1 MNSSAFSVN
10 SLLNDGKYQFSL
22 LLCNC
27 SFSFQGF
34 SKGTPYTLFTSH
46 HLLNISKVF
55 LIWHINSSNCNGR
68 KALHALN
75 PVMDRNWVAG
85 SDQVWLA
92 SLLTFYFSVCLAVL
106 LDKLFLRP
114 NCPHAC
120 SGGFSYIEGF
130 SHIFWWQLRCMWK
143 YKYPL
148 THTYPPSNAVVG

>member
-55 LIWHINSSNCNGR
+55 LTWHINSSNCNGR

-92 SLLTFYFSVCLAVL
+92 SLLTFYFSVGVYSVVRQIIVETELSTCLL
-106 LDKLFLRP
+106 WR
-114 NCPHAC
+114 
-120 SGGFSYIEGF
+120 
-130 SHIFWWQLRCMWK
+130 IFIR
-143 YKYPL
+143 
-148 THTYPPSNAVVG
+148 

>member
-1 MNSSAFSVN
+1 MNELISIFCEQLTERWKIPVLPPSVQ
-10 SLLNDGKYQFSL
+10 LQFFISG
-22 LLCNC
+22 
-27 SFSFQGF
+27 FFQRH
-34 SKGTPYTLFTSH
+34 TLFTSH
-46 HLLNISKVF
+46 YLLNISKVF
-55 LIWHINSSNCNGR
+55 LTWHINSSNCNGR

-92 SLLTFYFSVCLAVL
+92 SLLTFYFSVCLTVL

-130 SHIFWWQLRCMWK
+130 SHIF
-143 YKYPL
+143 
-148 THTYPPSNAVVG
+148 